1 MAAGG
6 FPGWHLL
13 AVFVLGTIV
22 MRSAGCCVNDVADKD
37 FDKHVKRTAV
47 RPVTRGAVSSKEALI
62 LGAVLALV
70 AFKAV
75 GCRGVSRVDFRVTP
89 DGKPYVLEINTVPGF
104 TSTSLLP
111 KAAAQA
117 GISFSALCARLVE
130 SAACG

>member
-70 AFKAV
+70 AFAM
-75 GCRGVSRVDFRVTP
+75 
-89 DGKPYVLEINTVPGF
+89 VLTTNRNTVLWSFVALAIALIYPF
-104 TSTSLLP
+104 T
-111 KAAAQA
+111 KRF
-117 GISFSALCARLVE
+117 FSMPQ
-130 SAACG
+130 